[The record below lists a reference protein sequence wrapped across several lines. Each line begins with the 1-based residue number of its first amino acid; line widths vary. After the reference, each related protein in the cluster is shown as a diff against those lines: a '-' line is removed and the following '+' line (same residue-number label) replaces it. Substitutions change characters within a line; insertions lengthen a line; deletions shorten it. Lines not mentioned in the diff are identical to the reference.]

1 MKGGVWLCGLR
12 VIQRCLTWKIWY
24 LTLLISMH
32 VFSPQ
37 GLFARS
43 VLNLESWKKR
53 EIAGMLLTLWI
64 AQREHTASLE
74 LLYKNGF
81 VLKYI
86 TLSSESIF
94 FRGHYIN
101 NTLSDV
107 SFLFCHFMTGSIGY
121 CQCNMICG
129 GWKWTSFQG
138 PRGEAGKKKTLWIS
152 RKKCTALISHLNNIS
167 TQHVTCLLSAV
178 WVSLFIL
185 KVSLRANV

>member
-94 FRGHYIN
+94 FQR
-101 NTLSDV
+101 TLYQQHIEWCVISLLPLYDRIYWLLSMQHDMWGV
-107 SFLFCHFMTGSIGY
+107 KMDILSRS
-121 CQCNMICG
+121 QG
-129 GWKWTSFQG
+129 GG
-138 PRGEAGKKKTLWIS
+138 RKKKDFMDQQEEMYSTNITS
-152 RKKCTALISHLNNIS
+152 QQHIGTACYMFAQCCMS
-167 TQHVTCLLSAV
+167 
-178 WVSLFIL
+178 
-185 KVSLRANV
+185 

>member
-1 MKGGVWLCGLR
+1 MKGGVWLRALR

-43 VLNLESWKKR
+43 ILNLKSWKKR
-53 EIAGMLLTLWI
+53 EVAGKISQFDVLLMLLTLWI
-64 AQREHTASLE
+64 AQRERTASLE

-94 FRGHYIN
+94 LRGHYIN

-121 CQCNMICG
+121 RQCNMICG
-129 GWKWTSFQG
+129 GENGHPFKVPG
-138 PRGEAGKKKTLWIS
+138 GEAGEKNDFMDQQEEMYSTDITS
-152 RKKCTALISHLNNIS
+152 QQHMDTACYMFAHCCMS
-167 TQHVTCLLSAV
+167 
-178 WVSLFIL
+178 
-185 KVSLRANV
+185 